1 MESGE
6 RKGWKDELAEKETE
20 MVVKGPFKQVL
31 KAIQVIKEEWKYWK
45 GILGNERA
53 TRMGKCFGKVTRD
66 HLFWIC
72 NPEQCWSVQVHLK
85 ERKVARKVARKKGY
99 DLVVESITWKIVLNT
114 IV

>member
-1 MESGE
+1 
-6 RKGWKDELAEKETE
+6 
-20 MVVKGPFKQVL
+20 MVVNVRGLFRPVL
-31 KAIQVIKEEWKYWK
+31 KAIIEIKEKWKHWNWT
-45 GILGNERA
+45 LGNERA
-53 TRMGKCFGKVTRD
+53 IRVTVCFGKLTRD

-85 ERKVARKVARKKGY
+85 ERKVARKVARKKEY